1 MTTTM
6 TTRTLGRGGIE
17 VSALG
22 LGCWAIGGPFWNSDG
37 IPAGWG
43 EVDDTESTRA
53 VRRALDLGV
62 RFFDTADVY
71 GTGHSEEV
79 LGAAL
84 AGHRDE
90 VVIATKWGNTFD
102 PAARRLTGPDPSPK
116 YLRSALE
123 GSLRRLGTDRIDVY
137 QLHPQPAAA
146 EALDL
151 VAELDA
157 LVDEGLIRAY
167 GWSIDDPERIRAFAA
182 GSAASVVQHE
192 MNVLRDEPAV
202 LAACDTYDLASVVRG
217 PLAMGLLSGRYAA
230 GATMPRDDVRGQ
242 GLEWMRYFRDGRP
255 APDQLARLDAVRDVL
270 TSDGRTLVQ
279 GALAWIWARSPR
291 TVPIP
296 GFRTVAQVEENAG
309 ALANGPL
316 TPAQFAEVE
325 RLLDR
330 ASGGA

>member
-1 MTTTM
+1 MATTTTM
-6 TTRTLGRGGIE
+6 TRTLGRSGIE

-22 LGCWAIGGPFWNSDG
+22 LGCWAIGGPFWRGDKA
-37 IPAGWG
+37 AGWG
-43 EVDDTESTRA
+43 EVDDGESTRA

-62 RFFDTADVY
+62 TFFDTADVY

-84 AGHRDE
+84 GSRRDE

-102 PAARRLTGPDPSPK
+102 PARRQLTGSDLSPK
-116 YLRSALE
+116 YLRSAVE

-137 QLHPQPAAA
+137 ELHPQPAAA

-167 GWSIDDPERIRAFAA
+167 GWSVDDPDRVAAFAA
-182 GSAASVVQHE
+182 GSAASVVQHVL
-192 MNVLRDEPAV
+192 NVLEDAPAV
-202 LAACDTYDLASVVRG
+202 LAACDTYDLGSIARA
-217 PLAMGLLSGRYAA
+217 PLMMGLLSGKFTAES
-230 GATMPRDDVRGQ
+230 TISRDDVRGAQ
-242 GLEWMRYFRDGRP
+242 PEWLTYFRDGRP
-255 APDQLARLDAVRDVL
+255 APEFLARLEAVRDVL

-279 GALAWIWARSPR
+279 GALAWIWARGPR

-309 ALANGPL
+309 ALARGPL

-325 RLLDR
+325 RLLGR
-330 ASGGA
+330 A